1 MIHIRHVPRFFAGAQ
16 NDCRGRQ
23 ERNAGSFLWKELR
36 DSGED
41 RPLPRKGAVR
51 RIKRKN
57 PFVHNLSTQP
67 DCVSRPQPAEKPRP
81 LEPFEPGPR
90 SGPLISFYLPFA
102 AHVENGSV
110 GGVGQA
116 LDSPYAV
123 LGGGVNVAVFYRYNV
138 SGGPHGGD
146 GGIGEKIISVFGGAG
161 GIRGAVGGYEEHVR
175 VCLDNKLRRCGPP

>member
-16 NDCRGRQ
+16 NDCRGGK
-23 ERNAGSFLWKELR
+23 NVTLAPS
-36 DSGED
+36 SGRSSAIAVRIDLCCAKAPTGGIKTHGPKGRYHNPRPD
-41 RPLPRKGAVR
+41 RAVKPENLCAVR

-67 DCVSRPQPAEKPRP
+67 DCVSRPQPAAKPRP

-102 AHVENGSV
+102 AHVKNGSV

-116 LDSPYAV
+116 LDGPYAV
-123 LGGGVNVAVFYRYNV
+123 LGGGVNVAVFHRYNV
-138 SGGPHGGD
+138 FGGPHGSD
-146 GGIGEKIISVFGGAG
+146 GGI
-161 GIRGAVGGYEEHVR
+161 
-175 VCLDNKLRRCGPP
+175 